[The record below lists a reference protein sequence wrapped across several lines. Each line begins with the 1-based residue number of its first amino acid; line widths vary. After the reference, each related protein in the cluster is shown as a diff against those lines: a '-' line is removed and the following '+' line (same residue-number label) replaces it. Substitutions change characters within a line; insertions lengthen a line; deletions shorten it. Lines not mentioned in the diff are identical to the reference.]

1 MVKTLSEKQ
10 RRIIEF
16 LRSYIAD
23 KEYPPSIREIQASCE
38 ISSTSVV
45 AYNLGLLEKAGFFRR
60 EREVSRGITLLEPAA
75 RRARAVAV
83 PIIGAIAAG
92 SPIPV
97 PDEGTW
103 STAAEE
109 TLDLPPAVVGNR
121 DGLYA
126 LRVRGNSM
134 IDSLINDGDI
144 VVMEVASTAD
154 DGDMVAAWLK
164 AEQET
169 TLKKLYR
176 EPGRIRLQPANSAVA
191 PIFAAPNNVDVQ
203 GKVVAVIRRVG

>member
-1 MVKTLSEKQ
+1 M
-10 RRIIEF
+10 EF
-16 LRSYIAD
+16 LRTYIAD
-23 KEYPPSIREIQASCE
+23 KEYPPSIREIQAHCE

-60 EREVSRGITLLEPAA
+60 EREVSRGITLLEQSA
-75 RRARAVAV
+75 RRGRAVAV
-83 PIIGAIAAG
+83 PVVGTIAAG

-103 STAAEE
+103 STVAEE
-109 TLDLPPAVVGNR
+109 TLELPANLVGNR

-134 IDSLINDGDI
+134 VDSLINDGDI
-144 VVMEVASTAD
+144 VVMEATSTAD

-176 EPGRIRLQPANSAVA
+176 EPGRVRLQPANSAMA
-191 PIFAAPNNVDVQ
+191 PIFAVADNVDVQ
-203 GKVVAVIRRVG
+203 GKVVAVIRRVA